1 MSERYFSIIFPE
13 ELIKEPVVYSLVRYY
28 NVATNIFRASISGGR
43 GWMALGLS
51 GEDDNIDR
59 AIMDLRRRGAVVRE
73 GDRGLME
80 IKEQPSLNAIRVR
93 LKVPPAEIE
102 KPFISDTINSF
113 DVVVNI
119 RAANIEPTGAV
130 IEMEISGAL
139 EAIDKAIEYIKK
151 REITV
156 DPIEGNVIE

>member
-1 MSERYFSIIFPE
+1 MI
-13 ELIKEPVVYSLVRYY
+13 
-28 NVATNIFRASISGGR
+28 
-43 GWMALGLS
+43 LGLS

-59 AIMDLRRRGAVVRE
+59 AIMDLRRRGSVVHE
-73 GDRGLME
+73 GDRSLIE
-80 IKEQPSLNAIRVR
+80 VKEPPSLNAIRVR
-93 LKVPPAEIE
+93 LKVPRPEIE

-139 EAIDKAIEYIKK
+139 EAIDKAIEFIKK
-151 REITV
+151 RGITV